1 MPLLPLTVPLLPH
14 AAGPVGS
21 SGTLQCQ
28 CFVDLAYSDSVLFV
42 FIFIGFSL
50 ATMVRNDVHP
60 VRRLQ
65 TCYVHQQHL
74 ERKICNFSV
83 ILYLRT
89 ADIV

>member
-1 MPLLPLTVPLLPH
+1 MQRGLW
-14 AAGPVGS
+14 GS